1 MIVADYS
8 MPGAEMRVLAGEV
21 VQAEEVPRA
30 RLAASGLPVNVEGGE
45 FMTRELLKVGNR
57 EVYGADFSRV
67 IGEWLSN
74 QRKPAELMV
83 LERREWGNFWLSAQ
97 RQGSR
102 PAGRRR
108 RCRPGELQ
116 RRIERVDQLHAQIS
130 RIEKVEIGRINHG
143 LERLRLKT
151 RKLELTT
158 VWMRPLRP
166 IWTPSAPSG
175 DAAEYRVLE
184 DKLVALQQQF
194 NRDSITVRTADGR
207 EQEIT
212 LGKVVRAFQPNAMS
226 TPQKLMF
233 YFAKLREFVSDEP
246 REANTE
252 GGVFPAI
259 FGTVLMTLIMAVIVT
274 PFGVIAAVYLRE
286 YAKQGL
292 LTRIIRIAV
301 NNLAGVPSIVYG
313 VFGLGFF
320 VYVLGGSLD
329 RLFYPEA
336 APAPVFGTPG
346 LMWASLTL
354 AILTLPV
361 VIVAT
366 EEGLARI
373 PRMIREGL
381 LALGAT
387 KSGDVVEGGA
397 ADGQPGDDDRFHPRR
412 GACRRRSGAADA
424 GRRGRWR
431 RTCRSTATTPICIW
445 TRRSCTASH
454 LRRRL
459 PEPQRRGGAAAGLR
473 HRAAAGTGDRHAQL
487 QRDLHSQPPAREV
500 QGAGSLIEAV
510 RVRQRPGER
519 GAGPTCACS
528 FALAAAN
535 GANTTQTTTHSIDIR
550 PRPRQ
555 AQPEPGQRAGRH
567 RGARPQPA
575 VLRPEAGVAQRQ
587 HEHPR
592 QRVTAFIGPSG
603 CGKST
608 PLRCFNRMNDRVDGC
623 RIEGAINLDGQNI
636 YQKGVTWPTCVV
648 ASAWCSEAQP
658 VPQEHLR
665 ERGLRPAHPCIKQK
679 RVLDETVEWALKGA
693 ALWEEVKDRCTS
705 RHSASGGQQQRSV
718 IARTIAVQPEVLLL
732 DEPSSAST
740 HPR

>member
-1 MIVADYS
+1 MKKDSLNTWVKSGTPWIWMNAGAVSIAVIMTLGLLAIIAVRGLAHFWPADVIVADYS

-57 EVYGADFSRV
+57 EVYGADFSWV
-67 IGEWLSN
+67 VGEWLSN
-74 QRKPAELMV
+74 QHRPAELMV
-83 LERREWGNFWLSAQ
+83 LERREWGNFYGYLLNVKE
-97 RQGSR
+97 
-102 PAGRRR
+102 AGQLVAE
-108 RCRPGELQ
+108 GEGAWSELQ
-116 RRIERVDQLHAQIS
+116 ARIDRVDEMHTQIS
-130 RIEKVEIGRINHG
+130 RIETVEIGRINHG
-143 LERLRLKT
+143 PERLRLKT
-151 RKLELTT
+151 RQLELND
-158 VWMRPLRP
+158 RL
-166 IWTPSAPSG
+166 
-175 DAAEYRVLE
+175 DAAAQAELDAERAQWNAEYRVLE
-184 DKLVALQQQF
+184 EKLVALQQQF

-233 YFAKLREFVSDEP
+233 YFAKLWEFVSDEP

-373 PRMIREGL
+373 PRMIREGS

-387 KSGDVVEGGA
+387 KSETLWKVVL
-397 ADGQPGDDDRFHPRR
+397 PM
-412 GACRRRSGAADA
+412 
-424 GRRGRWR
+424 
-431 RTCRSTATTPICIW
+431 
-445 TRRSCTASH
+445 ASPAMMTG
-454 LRRRL
+454 LILAVAR
-459 PEPQRRGGAAAGLR
+459 AAGEVAPLMLVGVVKL
-473 HRAAAGTGDRHAQL
+473 APNLPLNGNYPY
-487 QRDLHSQPPAREV
+487 LHLDQKIMHLGFHIYDVGFQSPNV
-500 QGAGSLIEAV
+500 EA
-510 RVRQRPGER
+510 
-519 GAGPTCACS
+519 
-528 FALAAAN
+528 
-535 GANTTQTTTHSIDIR
+535 
-550 PRPRQ
+550 
-555 AQPEPGQRAGRH
+555 
-567 RGARPQPA
+567 ARPLVYA
-575 VLRPEAGVAQRQ
+575 TALLLVLVIAALNF
-587 HEHPR
+587 
-592 QRVTAFIGPSG
+592 TA
-603 CGKST
+603 
-608 PLRCFNRMNDRVDGC
+608 
-623 RIEGAINLDGQNI
+623 I
-636 YQKGVTWPTCVV
+636 YIRN
-648 ASAWCSEAQP
+648 
-658 VPQEHLR
+658 HLR
-665 ERGLRPAHPCIKQK
+665 EKYKA
-679 RVLDETVEWALKGA
+679 LD
-693 ALWEEVKDRCTS
+693 
-705 RHSASGGQQQRSV
+705 H
-718 IARTIAVQPEVLLL
+718 
-732 DEPSSAST
+732 
-740 HPR
+740 

>member
-1 MIVADYS
+1 VKKDSLNSWVKSGTPWIWMNAGAVSIAVIMTLGLLAIIAVRGLAHFWPADVIVADYS

-57 EVYGADFSRV
+57 EVYGADFSWV
-67 IGEWLSN
+67 VGEWLSN
-74 QRKPAELMV
+74 QRKPAELVV
-83 LERREWGNFWLSAQ
+83 LERREWGNFYGYLLNVKE
-97 RQGSR
+97 
-102 PAGRRR
+102 AGQLVAEGDAAW
-108 RCRPGELQ
+108 GELQ
-116 RRIERVDQLHAQIS
+116 RRIDRVDQLHAQIS

-151 RKLELTT
+151 RKLELDD
-158 VWMRPLRP
+158 RL
-166 IWTPSAPSG
+166 
-175 DAAEYRVLE
+175 DAAAQADLDAERAQWDAEYRVLE

-233 YFAKLREFVSDEP
+233 YFAKLWEFVSDEP

-259 FGTVLMTLIMAVIVT
+259 FGTVLMTLIMAMIVT

-373 PRMIREGL
+373 PRMIREGS

-387 KSGDVVEGGA
+387 KSETLWKVVL
-397 ADGQPGDDDRFHPRR
+397 PM
-412 GACRRRSGAADA
+412 
-424 GRRGRWR
+424 
-431 RTCRSTATTPICIW
+431 
-445 TRRSCTASH
+445 ASPAMMTG
-454 LRRRL
+454 LILAVAR
-459 PEPQRRGGAAAGLR
+459 AAGEVAPLMLVGVVKL
-473 HRAAAGTGDRHAQL
+473 APNLPLNGNYPY
-487 QRDLHSQPPAREV
+487 LHLDQKIMHLGFHIYDVGFQSPNV
-500 QGAGSLIEAV
+500 EA
-510 RVRQRPGER
+510 
-519 GAGPTCACS
+519 
-528 FALAAAN
+528 
-535 GANTTQTTTHSIDIR
+535 
-550 PRPRQ
+550 
-555 AQPEPGQRAGRH
+555 
-567 RGARPQPA
+567 ARPLVYA
-575 VLRPEAGVAQRQ
+575 TALLLVLVIA
-587 HEHPR
+587 
-592 QRVTAFIGPSG
+592 TLNFS
-603 CGKST
+603 
-608 PLRCFNRMNDRVDGC
+608 
-623 RIEGAINLDGQNI
+623 AIYIRN
-636 YQKGVTWPTCVV
+636 
-648 ASAWCSEAQP
+648 
-658 VPQEHLR
+658 HLR
-665 ERGLRPAHPCIKQK
+665 EKYKA
-679 RVLDETVEWALKGA
+679 LD
-693 ALWEEVKDRCTS
+693 
-705 RHSASGGQQQRSV
+705 H
-718 IARTIAVQPEVLLL
+718 
-732 DEPSSAST
+732 
-740 HPR
+740 

>member
-1 MIVADYS
+1 MKKDSLNTWVKSGTPWIWMNAGAVSIAVIMTLGLLAIIAVRGLAHFWPADVIVADYS

-57 EVYGADFSRV
+57 EVYGADFSWV
-67 IGEWLSN
+67 VGEWLSN
-74 QRKPAELMV
+74 QRTPAELMV
-83 LERREWGNFWLSAQ
+83 LERREWGNFYGYLLNVKE
-97 RQGSR
+97 
-102 PAGRRR
+102 AGQLVAE
-108 RCRPGELQ
+108 GEGAWNELQ
-116 RRIERVDQLHAQIS
+116 ARIDRVDELHTQIS

-143 LERLRLKT
+143 MERLRLKA
-151 RKLELTT
+151 RQLELHDK
-158 VWMRPLRP
+158 L
-166 IWTPSAPSG
+166 
-175 DAAEYRVLE
+175 DAAAQADLDAERAQWDAEYRVLE

-207 EQEIT
+207 EQEIS

-233 YFAKLREFVSDEP
+233 YFAKLWEFVSDEP

-373 PRMIREGL
+373 PRMIREGS

-387 KSGDVVEGGA
+387 KSETLWKVVL
-397 ADGQPGDDDRFHPRR
+397 PM
-412 GACRRRSGAADA
+412 
-424 GRRGRWR
+424 
-431 RTCRSTATTPICIW
+431 
-445 TRRSCTASH
+445 ASPAMMTG
-454 LRRRL
+454 LILAVAR
-459 PEPQRRGGAAAGLR
+459 AAGEVAPLMLVGVVKL
-473 HRAAAGTGDRHAQL
+473 APNLPLNGNYPY
-487 QRDLHSQPPAREV
+487 LHLDQKIMHLGFHIYDVGFQSPNV
-500 QGAGSLIEAV
+500 EA
-510 RVRQRPGER
+510 
-519 GAGPTCACS
+519 
-528 FALAAAN
+528 
-535 GANTTQTTTHSIDIR
+535 
-550 PRPRQ
+550 
-555 AQPEPGQRAGRH
+555 
-567 RGARPQPA
+567 ARPLVYA
-575 VLRPEAGVAQRQ
+575 
-587 HEHPR
+587 
-592 QRVTAFIGPSG
+592 TAFLLVLVI
-603 CGKST
+603 
-608 PLRCFNRMNDRVDGC
+608 
-623 RIEGAINLDGQNI
+623 AILNFSA
-636 YQKGVTWPTCVV
+636 VV
-648 ASAWCSEAQP
+648 IRN
-658 VPQEHLR
+658 HLR
-665 ERGLRPAHPCIKQK
+665 EKYKA
-679 RVLDETVEWALKGA
+679 LD
-693 ALWEEVKDRCTS
+693 
-705 RHSASGGQQQRSV
+705 H
-718 IARTIAVQPEVLLL
+718 
-732 DEPSSAST
+732 
-740 HPR
+740 

>member
-1 MIVADYS
+1 MKKDSLNSWVKSGTPWIWMNAGAVSIAVIMTLGLLAIIAVRGLAHFWPADVIVADYS

-57 EVYGADFSRV
+57 EVYGADFSWV

-74 QRKPAELMV
+74 QRKPAELVV
-83 LERREWGNFWLSAQ
+83 LERREWGNFYGYLLNVKE
-97 RQGSR
+97 
-102 PAGRRR
+102 AGQLVAEGDAAW
-108 RCRPGELQ
+108 GELQ
-116 RRIERVDQLHAQIS
+116 HRIDRVDQLHAQIS

-151 RKLELTT
+151 RKLELDD
-158 VWMRPLRP
+158 RL
-166 IWTPSAPSG
+166 
-175 DAAEYRVLE
+175 DAAAQADLDAERAQWDAEYRVLE

-233 YFAKLREFVSDEP
+233 YFAKLWEFVSDEP

-373 PRMIREGL
+373 PRMIREGS

-387 KSGDVVEGGA
+387 KSETLWKVVL
-397 ADGQPGDDDRFHPRR
+397 PM
-412 GACRRRSGAADA
+412 
-424 GRRGRWR
+424 
-431 RTCRSTATTPICIW
+431 
-445 TRRSCTASH
+445 ASPAMMTG
-454 LRRRL
+454 LILAVAR
-459 PEPQRRGGAAAGLR
+459 AAGEVAPLMLVGVVKL
-473 HRAAAGTGDRHAQL
+473 APNLPLNGNYPY
-487 QRDLHSQPPAREV
+487 LHLDQKIMHLGFHIYDVGFQSPNV
-500 QGAGSLIEAV
+500 EA
-510 RVRQRPGER
+510 
-519 GAGPTCACS
+519 
-528 FALAAAN
+528 
-535 GANTTQTTTHSIDIR
+535 
-550 PRPRQ
+550 
-555 AQPEPGQRAGRH
+555 
-567 RGARPQPA
+567 ARPLVYA
-575 VLRPEAGVAQRQ
+575 TALLLVLVIA
-587 HEHPR
+587 
-592 QRVTAFIGPSG
+592 TLNFS
-603 CGKST
+603 
-608 PLRCFNRMNDRVDGC
+608 
-623 RIEGAINLDGQNI
+623 AIYIRN
-636 YQKGVTWPTCVV
+636 
-648 ASAWCSEAQP
+648 
-658 VPQEHLR
+658 HLR
-665 ERGLRPAHPCIKQK
+665 EKYKA
-679 RVLDETVEWALKGA
+679 LD
-693 ALWEEVKDRCTS
+693 
-705 RHSASGGQQQRSV
+705 H
-718 IARTIAVQPEVLLL
+718 
-732 DEPSSAST
+732 
-740 HPR
+740 

>member
-1 MIVADYS
+1 MKKDSLNSWVKSGTPWIWMNAGAVSIAVIMTLGLLAIIAVRGLAHFWPADVIVADYS

-57 EVYGADFSRV
+57 EVYGADFSWV

-83 LERREWGNFWLSAQ
+83 LERREWGNFYGYLLNVKE
-97 RQGSR
+97 
-102 PAGRRR
+102 AGQLVAEGDAAW
-108 RCRPGELQ
+108 GELQ
-116 RRIERVDQLHAQIS
+116 RRIDRVDQLHAQIA

-151 RKLELTT
+151 RKLELDD
-158 VWMRPLRP
+158 RL
-166 IWTPSAPSG
+166 
-175 DAAEYRVLE
+175 DAAAQADLDAERAQWDAEYRVLE
-184 DKLVALQQQF
+184 GKLVALQQQF

-233 YFAKLREFVSDEP
+233 YFAKLWEFVSDEP

-373 PRMIREGL
+373 PRMIREGS

-387 KSGDVVEGGA
+387 KSETLWKVVL
-397 ADGQPGDDDRFHPRR
+397 PM
-412 GACRRRSGAADA
+412 
-424 GRRGRWR
+424 
-431 RTCRSTATTPICIW
+431 
-445 TRRSCTASH
+445 ASPAMMTG
-454 LRRRL
+454 LILAVAR
-459 PEPQRRGGAAAGLR
+459 AAGEVAPLMLVGVVKL
-473 HRAAAGTGDRHAQL
+473 APNLPLNGNYPY
-487 QRDLHSQPPAREV
+487 LHLDQKIMHLGFHIYDVGFQSPNV
-500 QGAGSLIEAV
+500 EA
-510 RVRQRPGER
+510 
-519 GAGPTCACS
+519 
-528 FALAAAN
+528 
-535 GANTTQTTTHSIDIR
+535 
-550 PRPRQ
+550 
-555 AQPEPGQRAGRH
+555 
-567 RGARPQPA
+567 ARPLVYA
-575 VLRPEAGVAQRQ
+575 TALLLVLVIA
-587 HEHPR
+587 
-592 QRVTAFIGPSG
+592 TLNFS
-603 CGKST
+603 
-608 PLRCFNRMNDRVDGC
+608 
-623 RIEGAINLDGQNI
+623 AIYIRN
-636 YQKGVTWPTCVV
+636 
-648 ASAWCSEAQP
+648 
-658 VPQEHLR
+658 HLR
-665 ERGLRPAHPCIKQK
+665 EKYKA
-679 RVLDETVEWALKGA
+679 LD
-693 ALWEEVKDRCTS
+693 
-705 RHSASGGQQQRSV
+705 H
-718 IARTIAVQPEVLLL
+718 
-732 DEPSSAST
+732 
-740 HPR
+740 